1 MDEENKETSPANLF
15 WPQAMTSFWSN
26 MLKTIPANADAGQ
39 DAQMATKNR
48 FLEQWQTNLNLMK
61 SYLQMMNAPENTS
74 TTAKSMTA
82 LPEIILKMAK
92 SGWDASFQL
101 QKNMLDKA
109 GKIGQRTEAYNFDNL
124 DHETFRALAD
134 IYEKEFRPY
143 LQVPPL
149 GLMRFFQERFNTV
162 LDKKNIFEATIA
174 EFLSILY
181 IPMEKASKVL
191 QEKIE
196 KMTKEGT
203 PPKEAK
209 EVYNIWIKIL
219 EGHYMNLFK
228 TDLYLNSLH
237 STLNKLEDF
246 LVAKDKAMRDF
257 LMLFPVPTNQE
268 MDDLYKEFHLLK
280 KRVKE
285 LEKKVK
291 SA

>member
-1 MDEENKETSPANLF
+1 MDEESKETSPANLF

-101 QKNMLDKA
+101 QKNLVEKTV
-109 GKIGQRTEAYNFDNL
+109 KIGQRTEAYNFDNL

>member
-1 MDEENKETSPANLF
+1 MLEENKETTPANLF

-26 MLKTIPANADAGQ
+26 VLKTMPSGSETEQ
-39 DAQMATKNR
+39 TAQGAKTNR
-48 FLEQWQTNLNLMK
+48 FLEQWQTSLNVMK
-61 SYLQMMNAPENTS
+61 AYTQMMSEPEHTD
-74 TTAKSMTA
+74 TTVKSMNV
-82 LPEIILKMAK
+82 LPEIMLKMAK
-92 SGWDASFQL
+92 SGWEASFQL
-101 QKNMLDKA
+101 QKNLLEKA

-124 DHETFRALAD
+124 DHETFQALAD
-134 IYEKEFRPY
+134 IYEKEFRQY

-149 GLMRFFQERFNTV
+149 GLMRFFQERFNAL
-162 LDKKNIFEATIA
+162 LDKKNIFESTAA

-181 IPMEKASKVL
+181 APMEKASKVL
-191 QEKIE
+191 QEKIKTMAE
-196 KMTKEGT
+196 EGK

-219 EGHYMNLFK
+219 EGHYLSLFK

-237 STLNKLEDF
+237 KTLNTMEDF
-246 LVAKDKAMRDF
+246 LLAKDKTLRDF
-257 LMLFPVPTNQE
+257 LMLIPVPTNQE
-268 MDDLYKEFHLLK
+268 MDDLYKEFHILK

>member
-1 MDEENKETSPANLF
+1 MVEEKNETTPVNPF

-26 MLKTIPANADAGQ
+26 VLKTMPANSDQGQ
-39 DAQMATKNR
+39 DDQIAPKNR
-48 FLEQWQTNLNLMK
+48 FLEQWQTNFNIMK
-61 SYLQMMNAPENTS
+61 AYLQMMSEPEHTDG
-74 TTAKSMTA
+74 TAKSMNA

-101 QKNMLDKA
+101 QKNLVEKTV
-109 GKIGQRTEAYNFDNL
+109 KIGQRTEAYNFDNL
-124 DHETFRALAD
+124 DHETFKALAD

-143 LQVPPL
+143 LHVPPL

-162 LDKKNIFEATIA
+162 LDKKNIFEATMA
-174 EFLSILY
+174 EFLSVLY

-219 EGHYMNLFK
+219 EGHYMKLFR

-237 STLNKLEDF
+237 DTLNRLEDF
-246 LVAKDKAMRDF
+246 LVAKDKAMGDF
-257 LMLFPVPTNQE
+257 LMLFPVPTNKE
-268 MDDLYKEFHLLK
+268 MDDLYKEFHILK